1 MDAFQSR
8 CESDP
13 QGVIKDLLGQTSR
26 QAAAIHNISLNLLE
40 QDEASVLY
48 NHLVGNAP
56 MDMDCNKTKVILGKL
71 QNIFNPPKPPKEPR
85 KKKNAKPVETGFDQ
99 GDEGSQRDRSGS
111 LEDVAVEHS
120 NVGGESRPVE

>member
-13 QGVIKDLLGQTSR
+13 QGVIKDLVGQTSR
-26 QAAAIHNISLNLLE
+26 QAAAIHNISLNLLD

-85 KKKNAKPVETGFDQ
+85 KKKNAKPVEGKSDQ
-99 GDEGSQRDRSGS
+99 GDEGPQRDRSGS
-111 LEDVAVEHS
+111 LEDVAVEHPDNGS
-120 NVGGESRPVE
+120 ESGGTE